1 MFTYENSGND
11 LLIVCQDNGS
21 GVRPEKRQEMFDDRF
36 GHGLY
41 LVKEV
46 LAITGMSIRETRPP
60 QGARFEILVPWG
72 RYRFS

>member
-1 MFTYENSGND
+1 
-11 LLIVCQDNGS
+11 
-21 GVRPEKRQEMFDDRF
+21 MFDDRF